1 MSAPVTRRI
10 GMNSEVSMRKQW
22 FRRGQWGKVSAA
34 LAVIFALNGC
44 GLDEV
49 DIPEIEGPSELGLSI
64 SLTASPDIV
73 VADGF
78 SSSLIQATVRD
89 QNGALVAGRQVFMA
103 ITDSQGRTADIGNL
117 RSTSGPGLGT
127 GLVLTTGANGIA
139 QASYEAPPRTDLT
152 GNSTV
157 LVTVR
162 PVGTDANG
170 QVYRSVRIELRSA
183 EPRLFPQVPGNG
195 LPVCGFVIEAVSG
208 QCGVPVPTPQPS
220 GSPSTPASTGPSPAT
235 PVTCTVKVNTT
246 VLFQST
252 ARDPDGTIVRY
263 EWFFGDGTRDDK
275 PDLAKVYRTTG
286 TFNITHLV
294 TDNAGGQAACA
305 ASLTVVP

>member
-1 MSAPVTRRI
+1 
-10 GMNSEVSMRKQW
+10 MRKQW
-22 FRRGQWGKVSAA
+22 FRRNQWGKVSAA

-49 DIPEIEGPSELGLSI
+49 EIPDIDGPSELGLSI

-89 QNGALVAGRQVFMA
+89 QNGSLVAGRQVFMA

-127 GLVLTTGANGIA
+127 GLVLTTGSNGIA

-152 GNSTV
+152 ANATV

-183 EPRLFPQVPGNG
+183 EPRLFPQAPGNA
-195 LPVCGFVIEAVSG
+195 LPLCGFAIEAVSG
-208 QCGVPVPTPQPS
+208 SCGVPIPTPQPS
-220 GSPSTPASTGPSPAT
+220 GSPSGSPTPPGPSPAN
-235 PVTCTVKVNTT
+235 PVSCSVRVNTT

-252 ARDPDGTIVRY
+252 ASDTDGRIVRY

-275 PDLAKVYRTTG
+275 PDLAKVYRTVG
-286 TFNITHLV
+286 TFQVTHLV
-294 TDNAGGQAACA
+294 TDNLGGQAACA

>member
-1 MSAPVTRRI
+1 
-10 GMNSEVSMRKQW
+10 MRKQW
-22 FRRGQWGKVSAA
+22 FRRNQWGKVSAA

-44 GLDEV
+44 GLDELE
-49 DIPEIEGPSELGLSI
+49 IPEIDGPSEFGLSI

-89 QNGALVAGRQVFMA
+89 QNGSLVAGRQVFMA

-127 GLVLTTGANGIA
+127 GLVLTTGTNGIA

-152 GNSTV
+152 ANSTV

-183 EPRLFPQVPGNG
+183 EPRLFPQVPGNT
-195 LPVCGFVIEAVSG
+195 LPICSFVIEAVSG
-208 QCGVPVPTPQPS
+208 ACGVPIPTPAPS
-220 GSPSTPASTGPSPAT
+220 GSPSSTPIPGPSPAS
-235 PVTCTVKVNTT
+235 PTVCNVRVNTT

-252 ARDPDGTIVRY
+252 ASDPGGSIVRY

-286 TFNITHLV
+286 TFQITHLV
-294 TDNAGGQAACA
+294 TDNAGGQSACA

>member
-1 MSAPVTRRI
+1 
-10 GMNSEVSMRKQW
+10 MNSEVSMRKQW

-49 DIPEIEGPSELGLSI
+49 EIPDFDGPSELGLSI

-89 QNGALVAGRQVFMA
+89 QNGSLVAGRQVFMA

-117 RSTSGPGLGT
+117 RSTGGPGLGT
-127 GLVLTTGANGIA
+127 GLILTTGTNGVA
-139 QASYEAPPRTDLT
+139 QASNEAPPRTDLT
-152 GNSTV
+152 ANSTI

-183 EPRLFPQVPGNG
+183 EPRLFPQVPGNTP
-195 LPVCGFVIEAVSG
+195 PVCGFAIEAVSG
-208 QCGVPVPTPQPS
+208 SCGIIPPTPTPS
-220 GSPSTPASTGPSPAT
+220 GSPTTAPSTAPSTI
-235 PVTCTVKVNTT
+235 PVGCNVKVNTT
-246 VLFQST
+246 VLFQTT
-252 ARDPDGTIVRY
+252 AFDSDGSIVRY

-294 TDNAGGQAACA
+294 TDNGGAQSACA